1 MRYTIRPKKMKMFK
15 YFRVVTG
22 DVDDG
27 IGFVS
32 VCIFYQEKGTFG
44 AYGSMNY
51 T

>member
-1 MRYTIRPKKMKMFK
+1 MPLAETNMCPTFIS
-15 YFRVVTG
+15 RVMVG
-22 DVDDG
+22 DLDDA
-27 IGFVS
+27 IGFIS

>member
-1 MRYTIRPKKMKMFK
+1 MCPALI
-15 YFRVVTG
+15 FRVVTG
-22 DVDDG
+22 EVDDA
-27 IGFVS
+27 IGFIS